1 MVLTKN
7 TAEYTQK
14 ETKEPNWNTTHP
26 PLLPPLTRKSWTP
39 VAVLEAMAGQRK
51 VMRHKIQNI

>member
-26 PLLPPLTRKSWTP
+26 PLLPPLKKRQLDT
-39 VAVLEAMAGQRK
+39 VLEAMAGQRK
-51 VMRHKIQNI
+51 VMRHKVQNI

>member
-26 PLLPPLTRKSWTP
+26 PLLPPLKKKQLDTSSCIGSNGRTKKSYET
-39 VAVLEAMAGQRK
+39 
-51 VMRHKIQNI
+51 

>member
-14 ETKEPNWNTTHP
+14 ETKEPNCDTTHP
-26 PLLPPLTRKSWTP
+26 PLLPSIKNSWTP
-39 VAVLEAMAGQRK
+39 VAVLEAMTGQRK

>member
-26 PLLPPLTRKSWTP
+26 PLLPPLKKKQLDT
-39 VAVLEAMAGQRK
+39 VLEAMAGQRK
-51 VMRHKIQNI
+51 VMRHKVQNI